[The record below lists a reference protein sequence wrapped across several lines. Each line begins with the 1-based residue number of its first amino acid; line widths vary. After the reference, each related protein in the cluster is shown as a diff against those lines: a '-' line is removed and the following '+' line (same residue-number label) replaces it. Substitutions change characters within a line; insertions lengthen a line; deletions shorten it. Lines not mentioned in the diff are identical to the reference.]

1 MEDNN
6 HLIQKDLLKTLNNFD
21 CQSKVMPPVNIGI
34 ESKLKSKDDYL
45 KEYKEHLNDIRVFVD
60 SFNSCSV
67 SPEIIG
73 EWNIIQ
79 KDINDYLFNSNIS
92 FGGACPKLKEFY
104 LRELEHLNSIKNK
117 LGDNAIEYQMI
128 CSLVAEAVI
137 LDIESSMIL
146 VNVIGG
152 QTDRNDY
159 IGKQINNQIYQN
171 MIKDCLN
178 ALENIA
184 SLNMEYQYKY
194 ERFTPFYKSTSEKGE
209 RIGLIKKEEKSSN
222 SGCFSLI
229 ALVIVSTLLCSFLLI
244 R

>member
-6 HLIQKDLLKTLNNFD
+6 HLIKKDLLETLNNYY
-21 CQSKVMPPVNIGI
+21 CQSKVMPSVNIDI
-34 ESKLKSKDDYL
+34 ESKKKNKDDYL
-45 KEYKEHLNDIRVFVD
+45 KEYKEHLNDIREFID

-73 EWNIIQ
+73 EWNVIR
-79 KDINDYLFNSNIS
+79 KEINDYLFNTNIS
-92 FGGACPKLKEFY
+92 FGGDCPKLKEFC

-159 IGKQINNQIYQN
+159 IGKQINNHTYQN

-209 RIGLIKKEEKSSN
+209 RIGLIKKEEKPSN
-222 SGCFSLI
+222 SGCLSLI
-229 ALVIVSTLLCSFLLI
+229 AFIIVSTLLCSFILI